1 MEHPEIV
8 HRALG
13 GVSLNQS
20 FRRSLLST
28 VWRVLRDKII
38 RYKVLGDQGLLNVTL

>member
-13 GVSLNQS
+13 VPLKQS

-38 RYKVLGDQGLLNVTL
+38 RYKVLGDQGLRNVTL